1 MTAGAT
7 PVDAGLTAALTTW
20 LPAQRWYA
28 AKGHRLTG
36 LTVTSRQVLAEGAP
50 ADPATGAAEQPRVE
64 HLLVEVTAEGVAPAT
79 YQVPLGT
86 RSAVTG
92 ELARWALPEPV
103 EPAPV
108 ETEPVGASTPG
119 DAAPAPRAYDGLR
132 DPAVIAVYAAA
143 LAARADHGPLAFRTV
158 DDTADLAVG
167 TTFRVLGAEQSN
179 TSVVLGESLLLKVFR
194 RVSPGVSPDLELHL
208 ALGGAGCAAVAPVRA
223 WIETELGGEPSTLAM
238 AQDFAS
244 NSADG
249 WEMALTSV
257 RDLFAEADLHAEEV
271 GTDFAGEASRIG
283 AAVAEVHACLA
294 AELGTGERASGAE
307 LAAGMGARLDDALAV
322 VPALAEVAPA
332 LRALHAEAA
341 AAVDDA
347 PAGGAAGLVQ
357 RVHGDL
363 HLGQVL
369 RTPHRWLV
377 IDFEGEPATPLAQRR
392 ELDSPLRDVAGML
405 RSFDYAAHQQ
415 LLEGGGDPSPQLAF
429 RAREWAARNVEA
441 FCDGYAEVAGND
453 PRAHA
458 ALLKALVV
466 DKAVYECVYEAR
478 NRPHW
483 VDIPLRA
490 IRRVTGLAAVASR
503 VTPEQDDDT
512 PGTAGTE
519 QAEDQ

>member
-1 MTAGAT
+1 MTPRHPDT
-7 PVDAGLTAALTTW
+7 PALEAALLDW
-20 LPAQRWYA
+20 LPTQRWYA
-28 AKGHRLTG
+28 AKGHAVTG
-36 LTVTSRQVLAEGAP
+36 LRVTERQVLATGSDGAP
-50 ADPATGAAEQPRVE
+50 GVE
-64 HLLVEVTAEGVAPAT
+64 HLLVEVEAQGVPTAT
-79 YQVPLGT
+79 YQVPLGV
-86 RSAVTG
+86 RAEVTG
-92 ELARWALPEPV
+92 ELARWALPAAE
-103 EPAPV
+103 
-108 ETEPVGASTPG
+108 GASP
-119 DAAPAPRAYDGLR
+119 DDPVAYDGLR

-143 LAARADHGPLAFRTV
+143 LAGRETHGGVVFRVVDESTPLP
-158 DDTADLAVG
+158 VG
-167 TTFRVLGAEQSN
+167 TTGRVLGAEQSN
-179 TSVVLGESLLLKVFR
+179 SSVVLGEELLLKVFR

-223 WIETELGGEPSTLAM
+223 WVETQLGGETTTLAM

-257 RDLFAEADLHAEEV
+257 RDLFAEADLHAGEV

-283 AAVAEVHACLA
+283 AAVAEVHHCLA
-294 AELGTGERASGAE
+294 AELGTAERTSGAE
-307 LAAGMGARLDDALAV
+307 LAAGMGARLDEALTV
-322 VPALAEVAPA
+322 VPALAEVEPA

-341 AAVDDA
+341 AAVDDGT
-347 PAGGAAGLVQ
+347 AGPVQ

-369 RTPHRWLV
+369 RTPYRWLV
-377 IDFEGEPATPLAQRR
+377 IDFEGEPATPLAARR
-392 ELDSPLRDVAGML
+392 VLDSPLRDVAGML

-441 FCDGYAEVAGND
+441 FCDGYAEVAGTD

-458 ALLKALVV
+458 ALLKAYVV

-483 VDIPLRA
+483 LDIPLRA
-490 IRRVTGLAAVASR
+490 IRRVTSGATGDPVRAAA
-503 VTPEQDDDT
+503 PE
-512 PGTAGTE
+512 
-519 QAEDQ
+519 ED